1 MSVRRISSSLKEEN
15 LKILKVSCKIR
26 VLSSM
31 DSPSSLPNRPPPLS
45 INMIEKITNMAY
57 LKKLEKNYDEF
68 VDKNSQILMLYNVI
82 EDYLEIR
89 DALTIRISKLKRENN
104 LRFYNYRYY
113 LES

>member
-1 MSVRRISSSLKEEN
+1 MSVRRISSSLKQEN
-15 LKILKVSCKIR
+15 LKVSCKIR
-26 VLSSM
+26 VISSM

-45 INMIEKITNMAY
+45 VNMIEKITNIAH
-57 LKKLEKNYDEF
+57 LRVLEKKYDDF
-68 VDKNSQILMLYNVI
+68 LDKNIQILMLYNVV

-104 LRFYNYRYY
+104 LRFHNYRYY